1 MEDREIIA
9 LYWSRSQEAIGE
21 TAKKYGA
28 YCAAIIRRVL
38 GDGRDQEECLNDTWL
53 GAWNAIPP
61 QRPVRLAVCLGRIAR
76 NTALDRYSY
85 NTAQC
90 RSSGFEAVLEELAE
104 CVSGVSMEDDLKL
117 RQLGESI
124 SRYLATVSPTA
135 RWVFLRRYF
144 HCESIQEIAVVS
156 GFTRS
161 KVTALLHRT
170 RKGLQV
176 HLRKEGYDP

>member
-1 MEDREIIA
+1 MF
-9 LYWSRSQEAIGE
+9 
-21 TAKKYGA
+21 
-28 YCAAIIRRVL
+28 
-38 GDGRDQEECLNDTWL
+38 
-53 GAWNAIPP
+53 
-61 QRPVRLAVCLGRIAR
+61 LGRIAR

-104 CVSGVSMEDDLKL
+104 CVSGVSMEDDLEL